1 MKSLFFAILTIFR
14 YIGKFF
20 RFIRNSVLNLLLL
33 SMILLLIFA
42 FLPEKKSTV
51 SPNTILNLTIS
62 GNIVEEKMSL
72 SALEKFFGSTM
83 NSEAEPETLLQ
94 QIIDTIDTAAEDENI
109 SVLRLD
115 LRKLKHGGLNQLQ
128 VIGKAIERFR
138 ATHKKVI
145 AAADYFTQTQYY
157 LASYA
162 DNVIINPM
170 GVVDIHGF
178 GTYRLYFKE
187 ALEKLQVSY
196 NIFKVGTYKSA
207 LEPFTRNDMSA
218 EDRRQNK
225 VWLSALWQIY
235 TDDVDK
241 QRKLEKDA
249 IEKYTTDVAAQLL
262 LTDGNA
268 AELALKLGFIDQIL
282 TRQQLAS
289 YLKSISGNQNNGPA
303 KTISS
308 YDYFNRVK
316 HSYQKDNSDLEKV
329 GVIIAE
335 GNIIPGKQPAGLI
348 GGDSLGEMIRKARKD
363 SQVKAVVLR
372 INSGGGSAF
381 ASEIIRQELL
391 ALKKSG
397 KPLVVSMGSVAASG
411 GYWIAANADEI
422 WASPATITGSIGIF
436 GAIPTFEKTLASF
449 GVYSDGI
456 GTTPLASGL
465 DLTQPLPEQL
475 RSAIQQNVTHG
486 YNQFLNIVS
495 EGRKLERSHVEGIAQ
510 GRVFD
515 GLTAKSLGLVDK
527 LGSLND
533 AVGAAAKLATLT
545 NFEPVYIHRTMTVKD
560 QFFRYL
566 TTQFIKVSDI
576 DGLKITNPTIMR
588 FKNSVYSQLENLLQ
602 MEDPRGI
609 YAYSFTTLVL

>member
-1 MKSLFFAILTIFR
+1 MKSIFFAILTIFR

-33 SMILLLIFA
+33 GLVFLLILA
-42 FLPEKKSTV
+42 LVPEKKSVV

-115 LRKLKHGGLNQLQ
+115 LKKLKHGGLNQLQ

-138 ATHKKVI
+138 ATNKKVI
-145 AAADYFTQTQYY
+145 AAEDYFTQTQYY

-162 DNVIINPM
+162 DDVIINPM

-187 ALEKLQVSY
+187 ALEKLQVNY

-207 LEPFTRNDMSA
+207 LEPFTRNDMSP
-218 EDRRQNK
+218 EDRQQNE

-235 TDDVDK
+235 TDDVSR

-268 AELALKLGFIDQIL
+268 SELALKLGFIDQIL

-289 YLKSISGNQNNGPA
+289 YLKSISGNQNNGSA

-308 YDYFNRVK
+308 YDYFNQVK
-316 HSYQKDNSDLEKV
+316 QSYKTDNSDLAKV

-335 GNIIPGKQPAGLI
+335 GNIVPGKQPAGLI
-348 GGDSLGEMIRKARKD
+348 GGDSLGETIRKARKD

-381 ASEIIRQELL
+381 ASEIIRQEVL
-391 ALKKSG
+391 ALQKSG

-495 EGRKLERSHVEGIAQ
+495 EGRELDRSHVEGIAQ

-533 AVGAAAKLATLT
+533 AVAAAAELATLT

-566 TTQFIKVSDI
+566 TTQFIKISDI
-576 DGLKITNPTIMR
+576 NGLKITNPTIMR
-588 FKNSVYSQLENLLQ
+588 FKKSVYSQLENLLQ

-609 YAYSFTTLVL
+609 YAYSFTTLAL